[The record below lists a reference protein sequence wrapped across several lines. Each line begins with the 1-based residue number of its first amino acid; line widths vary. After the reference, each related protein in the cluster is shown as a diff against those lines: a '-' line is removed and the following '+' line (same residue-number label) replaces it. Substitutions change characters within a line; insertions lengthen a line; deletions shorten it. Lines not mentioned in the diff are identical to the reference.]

1 MEQNWLIMPFSLS
14 VPQLSNN
21 NKKMIRINNIN
32 IHIKANKTQK
42 KIQSRQKVKK
52 G

>member
-1 MEQNWLIMPFSLS
+1 MEQNRPIMPFSLS

-21 NKKMIRINNIN
+21 KKKMISVNNIN
-32 IHIKANKTQK
+32 IHIKANKTRK